1 MYNQLMKKFLAI
13 SLLFLILTNS
23 AFAENKLFNLRLFNN
38 NERGVISLLNS
49 QIKYANKLN
58 FEKFISTYDTEY
70 KNGDGYDLEVYSRLV
85 KDLWQNYDNI
95 KYGIKIKSIEFEPN
109 GIAKVEVIETSR
121 ADIPVTKKMT
131 GVLNSEANSIYY
143 LKKINGK
150 WKVTSDKILDEVT
163 SMLYGEAA
171 NLDIKLTAPKEVT
184 SGYEYTA
191 SLEFAPPK
199 DTFAIASIARDKV
212 EYPQKQPK
220 EVFRKLP
227 EDNILERLFI
237 ANSDGANEY
246 VVASI
251 GLTKADI
258 KDLSIKLS
266 LTGFGYQII
275 RVNVV
280 NKELSEAN
288 NDQKK

>member
-1 MYNQLMKKFLAI
+1 MKKFLAI

-280 NKELSEAN
+280 NKKLSEAN